1 MAEAPQSV
9 RLLSTVGWRLRCRD
23 FGRTAYWIFLAAL
36 GIDLVALLVGRLTGF
51 GHDWLSWQ
59 ALAVVPVVGFLLALM
74 LHRRPRVQ
82 DAARAVDQSVGTRD
96 LYLTLSLLDHAFGEY
111 HPLVVQDAE
120 SRAAKIQPAV
130 VVPFAWRARHWYAVW
145 LPAAVVL
152 AMVFLPQFDP
162 FGNVEASTLSTRRKE
177 RLVESRRET
186 QLRIAEVQKEA
197 EAATEG
203 AATDKAVDELKLTF
217 NKMQPLE
224 KRLNLESLMDE
235 QKRLGEL
242 WRKLSDDELQNLMK
256 TAQRAN
262 QQFGSGDQEQMK
274 KWTEELQAGSTD
286 GLKDALKELKDEL
299 QQLAKTEDPVK
310 KEELKRDIK
319 EKLKQLEKFA
329 EKTLDNKK
337 LAAAL
342 QRAKNQL
349 DLSSLDELSDDA
361 LQGAM
366 ESLELSELELDQLAD
381 AAKDLKRLEE
391 ALKTLQSAKR
401 LNEHEKLDG
410 EACKKCNSMAEYAK
424 LYEELLAQCQ
434 GQGGDGPLNES
445 NSGMKGRGIGKGGV
459 APEADEVTDQFQT
472 ELSKSAVTAGKVL
485 MSMSSQGKG
494 EKGNA
499 VIDYKALVQQV
510 RQGASEA
517 LQQEQVPPGYH
528 EGIKSYF
535 DALKPAG
542 GKSE

>member
-9 RLLSTVGWRLRCRD
+9 RLLSAVGWRLRVRG
-23 FGRTAYWIFLAAL
+23 FERTAYGILLAAL
-36 GIDLVALLVGRLTGF
+36 GIDLAALAVGRLTGF
-51 GHDWLSWQ
+51 GHEWMSWEVFVAVP
-59 ALAVVPVVGFLLALM
+59 ALGFVLALV
-74 LHRRPRVQ
+74 LHRRPKVQ
-82 DAARAVDQSVGTRD
+82 DAARAVDQSVGAQD
-96 LYLTLSLLDHAFGEY
+96 LFLTLSLLDNAAGEY
-111 HPLVVQDAE
+111 QPLVVRDAE
-120 SRAAKIQPAV
+120 NRAVKIRPAA
-130 VVPFAWRARHWYAVW
+130 VVPFAWQARHWHIIW
-145 LPAAVVL
+145 LPAAVVA
-152 AMVFLPQFDP
+152 AMIFLPQLDP
-162 FGNVEASTLSTRRKE
+162 FGQVEASTLTTRRKE
-177 RLVESRRET
+177 RLLETRRET
-186 QLRIAEVQKEA
+186 QLRIAEVQKAA
-197 EAATEG
+197 EEGTEG
-203 AATDKAVDELKLTF
+203 AATDKAVDDLKMTF
-217 NKMQPLE
+217 NKMQPQE

-256 TAQRAN
+256 TAQRTN

-286 GLKDALKELKDEL
+286 GLKDAMKELKDEL

-310 KEELKRDIK
+310 KEELKRDIQ

-329 EKTLDNKK
+329 EKSLDNKK

-349 DLSSLDELSDDA
+349 DLSSLDELSDEA
-361 LQGAM
+361 LEAAM
-366 ESLELSELELDQLAD
+366 ESLELSEMELEQLAE

-410 EACKKCNSMAEYAK
+410 EACKKCNSMADYAK
-424 LYEELLAQCQ
+424 LYQEMLAQCQ
-434 GQGGDGPLNES
+434 GQGGEGPGQES
-445 NSGMKGRGIGKGGV
+445 NSGMKGPGTGKGGV
-459 APEADEVTDQFQT
+459 APEADDVTDQFQT
-472 ELSKSAVTAGKVL
+472 ELSKSAVAAGKVL

-499 VIDYKALVQQV
+499 VVDYKALVQQV

-542 GKSE
+542 AQSE